1 MLSCVHVFSHV
12 LTCAFRTRGIGGTAP
27 TELDALLVESAG
39 RTTALGSKSSAAAG
53 TSDAGYNTSS
63 THTKAAAVSDD
74 SAKETS
80 SGATVSTSASGRD
93 GDRDRDQQ
101 GQEAARRLS
110 RLKRLLENQ
119 EMSAVDFNENV
130 PLVPVHGRVGAAAV
144 PATATSLSSHQAEV
158 EHFSFPEERSKRN
171 RVSRTIQMHIE
182 GC

>member
-1 MLSCVHVFSHV
+1 M

-27 TELDALLVESAG
+27 TELDALLGESAG
-39 RTTALGSKSSAAAG
+39 RTTALGSESSAAAG
-53 TSDAGYNTSS
+53 AADSDPNTRVSVSVSVDSS
-63 THTKAAAVSDD
+63 
-74 SAKETS
+74 KETS
-80 SGATVSTSASGRD
+80 SGATVSTSASDTDR
-93 GDRDRDQQ
+93 DRDRDQQ